1 MLTLAFALA
10 FALYLNW
17 NYSSAGGALPITD
30 LVQQVSLTENE
41 QKNYGD
47 AKYVSAN
54 ADYFAEVRLQ
64 RSQSRDIALEDL
76 EAVLSQSTLSDADKD
91 AAMEELSRIVSYGA
105 MEASAE
111 SLIKAKGFSDCVVFV
126 SESGVKVV
134 VSASGLSDSDVAQI
148 TEIVIGETDMPAA
161 AINIVE
167 IN

>member
-1 MLTLAFALA
+1 MLSLTFALA

-30 LVQQVSLTENE
+30 LVQQVSLTESDE
-41 QKNYGD
+41 KNYGD

-64 RSQSRDIALEDL
+64 RSQSRDVALEDL
-76 EAVLSQSTLSDADKD
+76 EAVLSRSTLSDADKD
-91 AAMEELSRIVSYGA
+91 AAMEELSRIVSWGA

-111 SLIKAKGFSDCVVFV
+111 SLIKAKGFSDCAVFI
-126 SESGVKVV
+126 SDGGVKVV
-134 VSASGLSDSDVAQI
+134 VASSGLSDSEVAQI
-148 TEIVIGETDMPAA
+148 TEIVTGETDMPAA